1 MFGLP
6 MTAAFEHIEKA
17 PEIGIEISV
26 RILQRVTNPG
36 LCREMHDRPEFAP
49 AKDAFDIAPR
59 REIDFV
65 ESKIAEVTEDAEPS
79 LLESRIIVIVDTVH
93 ADHGATAFEESAGQ
107 SKADEA
113 CSAGN

>member
-17 PEIGIEISV
+17 REIGIEISM

-36 LCREMHDRPEFAP
+36 LCREMHDRPEFAL
-49 AKDAFDIAPR
+49 AKDAFVIAPR
-59 REIDFV
+59 REIEFV
-65 ESKIAEVTEDAEPS
+65 ESKIAEVTEDAEPG
-79 LLESRIIVIVDTVH
+79 LLEPRIVVIVDTVH
-93 ADHGATAFEESAGQ
+93 ADHGAAALEKSAGQ

-113 CSAGN
+113 RRACN

>member
-1 MFGLP
+1 MFALP

-17 PEIGIEISV
+17 REIAIEISM

-36 LCREMHDRPEFAP
+36 LCREMHDRPEFAL
-49 AKDAFDIAPR
+49 AKDAFDIAPC
-59 REIDFV
+59 REIEFV
-65 ESKIAEVTEDAEPS
+65 ENKIAEVTEDAEPG

-93 ADHGATAFEESAGQ
+93 ADHSAAALEESAGQ